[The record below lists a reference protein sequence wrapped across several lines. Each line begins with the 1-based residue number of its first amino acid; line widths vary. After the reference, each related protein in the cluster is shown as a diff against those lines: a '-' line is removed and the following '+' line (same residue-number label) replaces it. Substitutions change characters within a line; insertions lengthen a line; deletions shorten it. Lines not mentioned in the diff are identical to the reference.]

1 MPGCGEPGR
10 VPPPWTERLDSL
22 TAILVSGLAM
32 SVIALSGGVV
42 LWLGE
47 DRVNRLVLPLV
58 ALSSGSLI
66 GGALFHLLP
75 GGVARMGNV
84 PSVYVWVAAGFLSF
98 LTLEH
103 ALYWHH
109 CHRPAQAH
117 RKPMGALLLI
127 GDGVHNFIG
136 GLAIGAAF
144 VADIRLGLL
153 AWTAAAMHEVPQE
166 LGDFGVLV
174 HSGWS
179 PRKALAANF
188 LTALTFP
195 AGGVLAWASSSVM
208 EMSFLLPFAAGNFL
222 YIGAADLIP
231 QFREGR
237 DGKPVMS
244 HLAWWAAGLLL
255 LLGAAMLEKGH

>member
-1 MPGCGEPGR
+1 
-10 VPPPWTERLDSL
+10 
-22 TAILVSGLAM
+22 M
-32 SVIALSGGVV
+32 SVIALSGAFV

-75 GGVARMGNV
+75 GGVALMGNV
-84 PSVYVWVAAGFLSF
+84 PAVYVWVAAGFLTF

-103 ALYWHH
+103 VLNWHH
-109 CHRPAQAH
+109 CHRPAHDH
-117 RKPMGALLLI
+117 RKPMGVLLLV
-127 GDGVHNFIG
+127 GDSVHNLVG

-144 VADIRLGLL
+144 VADVRLGML
-153 AWTAAAMHEVPQE
+153 AWIAAAMHEVPQE

-174 HSGWS
+174 HSGWP

-188 LTALTFP
+188 LSALTFP
-195 AGGVLAWASSSVM
+195 IGGVLAWASSSLV
-208 EMSFLLPFAAGNFL
+208 ELNFLLPFAAGNFL

-237 DGKPVMS
+237 EGKPAMS
-244 HLAWWAAGLLL
+244 HILWWAAGLLL
-255 LLGAAMLEKGH
+255 LLAAALMDTGN